1 MALDF
6 PINPVDGQVYSS
18 GNLSYQWKIS
28 SNTWVAVDSI
38 SPIATGAFD
47 KANTANITADAAF
60 ARANSANITADAAF
74 AEANGAEFI
83 ANTAFARAN
92 AANLIANL
100 AFDKANT
107 ANVFAVAAFARA
119 NTANI
124 TADAAFARANA
135 GVLKTGN
142 TMTGN
147 LVMSGANI
155 AFATATNSGIYW
167 SGTTFIHSPAANTL
181 VFGTSLTER
190 MRIGSAGQVG
200 IGTSAPSVPLEIS
213 HTTGETF
220 RLTNTTGSERIH
232 MYARR
237 IASTS
242 RIESQNG
249 NLEVFVY
256 DPYPLVFGTNNIE
269 RMRIDPSG
277 NVGIGTSSPAAT
289 LDIVGSVTDAKANVL
304 SQTLTDG
311 AIISWDASLGRIATV
326 TLGGARSI
334 SNATNIRVGTYILRV
349 QQNTSSGG
357 STLTWGRQYKFTAN
371 VAPTLTATTNAV
383 DIFSFVSDGTN
394 MYGAMIPDVRS

>member
-60 ARANSANITADAAF
+60 A
-74 AEANGAEFI
+74 EANGAEFI

-100 AFDKANT
+100 AYDKANT

-135 GVLKTGN
+135 ANLVANLAYDKANTANVFAVAAFAAQNVTSGVANAAFTTANSSVLKTGN

-147 LVMSGANI
+147 LVMSSANI
-155 AFATATNSGIYW
+155 TFATAVNSGIYW
-167 SGTTFIHSPAANTL
+167 GGTGLSFIHSPAANTL
-181 VFGTSLTER
+181 VFGTSFTEDL
-190 MRIGSAGQVG
+190 RIDSG
-200 IGTSAPSVPLEIS
+200 
-213 HTTGETF
+213 
-220 RLTNTTGSERIH
+220 
-232 MYARR
+232 
-237 IASTS
+237 
-242 RIESQNG
+242 G
-249 NLEVFVY
+249 NLNVVVGLY
-256 DPYPLVFGTNNIE
+256 VTGTV
-269 RMRIDPSG
+269 S
-277 NVGIGTSSPAAT
+277 
-289 LDIVGSVTDAKANVL
+289 DAKANVL

-311 AIISWDASLGRIATV
+311 ATISWDASLGRIATV
-326 TLGGARSI
+326 TLGGARAI
-334 SNATNIRVGTYILRV
+334 SNATNIRVGTYVLKV
-349 QQNTSSGG
+349 QQNTTSGN
-357 STLTWGRQYKFTAN
+357 STLTWGTQYKFTAN
-371 VAPTLTATTNAV
+371 VAPTLTATANAV